1 MDVAAGGYQ
10 GAREAGGGQFDIPVT
25 RQGLADYLC
34 VDRSAMTV
42 ALMALK
48 REGLVELDGRTARL
62 LAKNSE
68 RRDLHGI

>member
-1 MDVAAGGYQ
+1 
-10 GAREAGGGQFDIPVT
+10 
-25 RQGLADYLC
+25 
-34 VDRSAMTV
+34 MTV

-48 REGLVELDGRTARL
+48 REGLVELNGRTARL